1 MKISSIKVCHVSTVH
16 KLYDPRIFYKECISL
31 TNHGYRVY
39 YIVSYDSSCVIN
51 GVRIVPLP
59 TFDARFP
66 RIFVKT
72 LLALAKAISINA
84 HIYHLH
90 DPELIPIGFVLRL
103 LGKRVIFDSHELF
116 EYQLLDKEWVPYAI
130 KAIVRKM
137 YFLLRDFYVKFFD
150 AVILAEDK
158 YSESFN
164 KYRNYTHKIFKI
176 RNYPILSKVLRYSR
190 VETRRNKERR
200 HFIVGYNGSLARV
213 RGIKEM
219 IEAVERLDDSVKLL
233 LVGKW
238 SNEKFREECQKMKGW
253 KKVEYLGFKK
263 LDEIYEIVSGFDV
276 GMTVLYPVKNYTT
289 TMPVKTFEFMALG
302 IPMILSNFDS
312 WREVYS
318 GCALFVDPRNPDD
331 IAEKIETLRRDEQL
345 RKKLGATGKRLV
357 LEKYSWER
365 EEKELFKIYDFC
377 LWREEIKDVS
387 E

>member
-1 MKISSIKVCHVSTVH
+1 
-16 KLYDPRIFYKECISL
+16 
-31 TNHGYRVY
+31 
-39 YIVSYDSSCVIN
+39 
-51 GVRIVPLP
+51 
-59 TFDARFP
+59 
-66 RIFVKT
+66 
-72 LLALAKAISINA
+72 
-84 HIYHLH
+84 
-90 DPELIPIGFVLRL
+90 
-103 LGKRVIFDSHELF
+103 
-116 EYQLLDKEWVPYAI
+116 
-130 KAIVRKM
+130 
-137 YFLLRDFYVKFFD
+137 
-150 AVILAEDK
+150 
-158 YSESFN
+158 
-164 KYRNYTHKIFKI
+164 
-176 RNYPILSKVLRYSR
+176 
-190 VETRRNKERR
+190 
-200 HFIVGYNGSLARV
+200 
-213 RGIKEM
+213 M

-318 GCALFVDPRNPDD
+318 GCALFVDPHNPDD

-365 EEKELFKIYDFC
+365 EEKRLFEAYDFC
-377 LWREEIKDVS
+377 LWRKEIKDVS